1 MRRMLLGFAI
11 LIIAFVSVDPIQAA
25 DHFGI
30 HVYGGARLDTEETN
44 FLKKAGANSY
54 CYRTDD
60 NAKKVAAFYQ
70 KQPGLTSLGGVNETG
85 GMFVKEGNG
94 YTVYIKV
101 ESPWQP
107 AKGGDLMN
115 DTIIVITKE

>member
-11 LIIAFVSVDPIQAA
+11 LVTSFASVDPIQAA

-30 HVYGGARLDTEETN
+30 QVYGGARLDTEETN
-44 FLKKAGANSY
+44 FLKKAGADSY
-54 CYRTDD
+54 CYRTSDKV
-60 NAKKVAAFYQ
+60 KKVASFYQ
-70 KQPGLTSLGGVNETG
+70 KHPGLISLGIHATG
-85 GMFVKEGNG
+85 GMFVKEGDG
-94 YTVYIKV
+94 QTVYVKV
-101 ESPWQP
+101 ASPWQP